1 MAAKKGFFQSKGFK
15 RAVHILYSWGASV
28 VILGALFK
36 ILHWTGANEML
47 IVGLGTEST
56 IFFISGLEPL
66 PPEEKHWDWS
76 KVYPQL
82 KEEDED
88 VLDDIDLTGELGDG
102 GVGGPSPVGVGLQS
116 LGMGLNVTS
125 EALQEANLTPEL
137 FENLTESIKNL
148 GISVEN
154 VSKATASTLEVQE
167 FNNKLKEA
175 SSKIDSLTQ
184 GYSAA
189 IEVMDEF
196 GSSLEALKE
205 YREKIQKVNKT
216 LDEMASL
223 YDTELKDIQKHL
235 NTLNKFYAS
244 IGGVMEALSSED
256 VMSATQEIKT
266 ELVGFANNLKKLN
279 KVYGDMLTTLDRFSL

>member
-1 MAAKKGFFQSKGFK
+1 MAAKKSFFQSKGFK
-15 RAVHILYSWGASV
+15 KAIHVLYSWGASV
-28 VILGALFK
+28 VIMGALFK
-36 ILHWTGANEML
+36 ILHWPGANEML
-47 IVGLGTEST
+47 IVGLTTESA

-82 KEEDED
+82 KEDDED
-88 VLDDIDLTGELGDG
+88 VIDDMDLTEELSA
-102 GVGGPSPVGVGLQS
+102 GGPSPVGVGLQS

-154 VSKATASTLEVQE
+154 ISKATASTLEVEE
-167 FNNKLKEA
+167 FNKKLKEA

-189 IEVMDEF
+189 VEVMDEF
-196 GSSLEALKE
+196 GSSLEALRQYKE
-205 YREKIQKVNKT
+205 KLEKVNRT
-216 LDEMASL
+216 LDEMAAL
-223 YDTELKDIQKHL
+223 YETELKDIQKHL
-235 NTLNKFYAS
+235 NTLNRFYAS
-244 IGGVMEALSSED
+244 IGGVMEAMSSEE
-256 VMSATQEIKT
+256 VLNATKEIKT
-266 ELVGFANNLKKLN
+266 ELIGFANNLKNLN
-279 KVYGDMLTTLDRFSL
+279 KVYGEMLNAISRFSV